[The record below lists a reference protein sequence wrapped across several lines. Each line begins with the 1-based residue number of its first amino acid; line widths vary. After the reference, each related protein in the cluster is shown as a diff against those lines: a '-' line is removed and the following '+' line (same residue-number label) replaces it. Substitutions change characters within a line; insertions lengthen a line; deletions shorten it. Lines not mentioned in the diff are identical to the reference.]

1 MAAASCPIE
10 IIKRIRKEMGCNIL
24 IAYGLTETSATVS
37 ITSFTDDDVTR
48 SETVAS

>member
-1 MAAASCPIE
+1 
-10 IIKRIRKEMGCNIL
+10 MGCNIL